1 MYNNLILR
9 YLLSSLFYSG
19 VQEIIEC
26 ILNTV
31 LQCYLN
37 FIFKKRTSVLP
48 WLDKKVLKFT
58 LTMLGWDH
66 AERKRHILSTWYMY
80 LNARHYIIEYFSGR
94 FPCTW
99 IITFFVW
106 CGNEPFLR

>member
-1 MYNNLILR
+1 MYNNLNFTI
-9 YLLSSLFYSG
+9 SFIELFYSG

-58 LTMLGWDH
+58 QTMLGWDH
-66 AERKRHILSTWYMY
+66 AERKRHILST
-80 LNARHYIIEYFSGR
+80 
-94 FPCTW
+94 
-99 IITFFVW
+99 
-106 CGNEPFLR
+106 